1 MLSQPFQ
8 RFIEASPVTVM
19 RRGVVERTLNAE
31 WLDAWFERTAESQY
45 TRELLFSTVF
55 DLMLQVVCGVRR
67 TVGSAYQAHEHAI
80 PVSIQAVYDKLKGI
94 EPATAAELVR
104 DQAQQAEALID
115 ALEGARRPWLPGY
128 RVKILDG
135 NCLEASE
142 RRLKEQRRLSAAPL
156 PGKSLV
162 VYDPALEVV
171 TDVVPCE
178 DGHAQERRLLGAIL
192 PRVAPDEVWVGD
204 RNFGVRSFLQGL
216 EDRGAYFVIREHQQ
230 VRFKPLEAMR
240 EIGPTETGR
249 VSEQRIEVQ
258 DEQGHV
264 RHWRRIRV
272 QLKKPTR
279 KGEHTLFIWSNLPAS
294 IDARTLADV
303 YRQRWTLETA
313 FQHLEHNLN
322 SEINTLAYPRAAL
335 FGFGIALVAY
345 NTLAVLQA
353 ALRRVH
359 GDEQVDHQLSG
370 YYLAE
375 EVSTTYQGMM
385 IALPPS
391 EWEVFQH
398 LPVDQMATWLIEL
411 AQHVRL
417 PAFRKHQRGPKK
429 PQPKRQHNPKQPHV
443 STAKL
448 IAERRRRA

>member
-19 RRGVVERTLNAE
+19 LRGIVERTLNAE

-67 TVGSAYQAHEHAI
+67 TVGSAYQAHEHTI

-104 DQAQQAEALID
+104 EQAQQAEALIE
-115 ALEGARRPWLPGY
+115 ALEGARPPLLSDY

-142 RRLKEQRRLSAAPL
+142 RRLKELRRLSAAPL

-162 VYDPALEVV
+162 VYDPALEVA

-178 DGHAQERRLLGAIL
+178 DGHAQERALLGTIL
-192 PRVAPDEVWVGD
+192 ARVTPDEAWVGD
-204 RNFGVRSFLQGL
+204 RNFCVRSFLQGL
-216 EDRGAYFVIREHQQ
+216 EDRNAFFVIREHKQLP
-230 VRFKPLEAMR
+230 FKPREVRR
-240 EIGPTETGR
+240 EIGPTETGL
-249 VSEQRIEVQ
+249 VSEQRIEVH
-258 DEQGHV
+258 DEHGQA

-279 KGEHTLFIWSNLPAS
+279 EGEHTLFIWSNLPAS
-294 IDARTLADV
+294 IEARTLADV
-303 YRQRWTLETA
+303 YRKRWTLETA

-322 SEINTLAYPRAAL
+322 GEINTLAYPRAVL
-335 FGFGIALVAY
+335 FGFCIALVAY
-345 NTLAVLQA
+345 NTLAILQA
-353 ALRRVH
+353 ALRRGH
-359 GDEQVDHQLSG
+359 GAEQVDPPVSG

-375 EVSTTYQGMM
+375 EISATYQGMM
-385 IALPPS
+385 IALPPP
-391 EWEVFQH
+391 EWEAFAH
-398 LPVDQMATWLIEL
+398 LPVNQMATWLIDL